1 MRKFAA
7 TVGIIGA
14 SLIGLQAIAQTTPP
28 TATNPPSA
36 TPAPMSPTADPI
48 YMSTSGTT
56 NWRSSDLIGKAVYSR
71 SNERVGEI
79 DELLVAPDGRVVAAV
94 VGVGGFLGMGER
106 KVAIAFPAM
115 HMTRETNGN
124 AKLSV
129 DVSKD
134 MLKAAPEYKP
144 TKSM

>member
-1 MRKFAA
+1 MRKLTI

-14 SLIGLQAIAQTTPP
+14 SLIGLQAVAQTTPSTP
-28 TATNPPSA
+28 TTPPLA
-36 TPAPMSPTADPI
+36 MPAPMSTTADPI
-48 YMSTSGTT
+48 YMSTSDAT

-71 SNERVGEI
+71 GNERVGEI
-79 DELLVAPDGRVVAAV
+79 DELLLSKDGRIVAAV

-115 HMTRETNGN
+115 NMTRETNGN